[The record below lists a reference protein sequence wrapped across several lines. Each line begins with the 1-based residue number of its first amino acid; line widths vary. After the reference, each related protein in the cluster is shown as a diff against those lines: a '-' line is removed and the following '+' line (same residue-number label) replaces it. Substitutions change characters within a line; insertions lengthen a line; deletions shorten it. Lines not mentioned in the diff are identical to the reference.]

1 MIVIEGIDR
10 VRMSQALTL
19 RQALKLELLGLKGL
33 WACHKRHDRSAYAI
47 VKDTFG
53 FKGNRKTVLD
63 QLNQWIEQ
71 ESQRLVDLVQ
81 K

>member
-1 MIVIEGIDR
+1 MTVIEGMDR
-10 VRMSQALTL
+10 VKMSQALTL
-19 RQALKLELLGLKGL
+19 RQALKLELLGLK
-33 WACHKRHDRSAYAI
+33 RHGKSAYAI

>member
-1 MIVIEGIDR
+1 MIVIEGMDR
-10 VRMSQALTL
+10 VKLAQALTL
-19 RQALKLELLGLKGL
+19 RQALKLELLGLK
-33 WACHKRHDRSAYAI
+33 RHGRSAYAI

-63 QLNQWIEQ
+63 QLNQWIENA
-71 ESQRLVDLVQ
+71 

>member
-1 MIVIEGIDR
+1 
-10 VRMSQALTL
+10 MSQALTL
-19 RQALKLELLGLKGL
+19 RQALKLELLGLK
-33 WACHKRHDRSAYAI
+33 RHGRSAYAI
-47 VKDTFG
+47 IKDIHG

>member
-19 RQALKLELLGLKGL
+19 RQALKLELLGLK
-33 WACHKRHDRSAYAI
+33 RHGRSAYAI

-63 QLNQWIEQ
+63 QLNQWIN
-71 ESQRLVDLVQ
+71 DA

>member
-1 MIVIEGIDR
+1 MIVIEGMDR
-10 VRMSQALTL
+10 VKLAQALTL
-19 RQALKLELLGLKGL
+19 RQALKLELLEL
-33 WACHKRHDRSAYAI
+33 KRHGRSAYAI

-63 QLNQWIEQ
+63 QLNQWIENA
-71 ESQRLVDLVQ
+71 